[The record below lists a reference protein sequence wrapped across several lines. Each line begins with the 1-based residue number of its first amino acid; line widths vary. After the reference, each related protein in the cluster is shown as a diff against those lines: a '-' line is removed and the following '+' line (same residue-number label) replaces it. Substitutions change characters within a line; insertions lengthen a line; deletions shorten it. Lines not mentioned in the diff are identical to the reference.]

1 MAAQAKVKLLT
12 ENDLPFDELVPG
24 LELARAITNAGS
36 TQLGGGYMR
45 FTSDA
50 EFADWTLTYDEV
62 LFVQAGELT
71 VLSEGGSI
79 MARAGEAIL
88 IPKGAKVTY
97 RGRAGTVSFFVLW
110 PFDWNKK
117 VDRLA
122 EGADTGRA

>member
-1 MAAQAKVKLLT
+1 VAVKLLT
-12 ENDLPFDELVPG
+12 DRDVAFDELVPG

-50 EFADWTLTYDEV
+50 EFTDWTLTYDEV

-71 VLSEGGSI
+71 VMSDGRSI
-79 MARAGEAIL
+79 VAGAGQAIL

-97 RGRAGTVSFFVLW
+97 HGRAGTVSFFVLW

-117 VDRLA
+117 VDRPTK
-122 EGADTGRA
+122 GADTGRA

>member
-1 MAAQAKVKLLT
+1 VQTKVKLLT
-12 ENDLPFDELVPG
+12 DHDVPWDELVPG
-24 LELARAITNAGS
+24 LELARAITHAGS

-45 FTSDA
+45 FAQDA

-62 LFVQAGELT
+62 LFVHTGELT
-71 VLSEGGSI
+71 VMSDGASTT
-79 MARAGEAIL
+79 ARAGEAIL

-117 VDRLA
+117 VDRPM